1 MASAPWADFR
11 VQPWMSFA
19 AANEIVPCVALALY
33 LSLLAAGPL
42 LMRQRPAF
50 SLRGLLFAWNAL
62 LSIYSA
68 TGFFFMAQHA
78 GAVLSTQGLASTLRG
93 PLVYSQGAPAFW
105 LTLFMFSKLP
115 ELLDTLF
122 LVLRKKPLT
131 FLHCYHHASVML
143 YCWYAFSLQ
152 SHLGFYFTTMNYAV
166 HAIMYCYY
174 ALTSLGFAPP
184 WGTAVTL
191 LQISQMF
198 CGSGLCA
205 YSWVVGEEARG
216 SLAAGALLY
225 ASYLVLFVQFFVQK
239 KGRAEKGGKET

>member
-1 MASAPWADFR
+1 MA
-11 VQPWMSFA
+11 FA
-19 AANEIVPCVALALY
+19 AANPLVPCAAAALY

-42 LMRQRPAF
+42 LMRSRPALN
-50 SLRGLLFAWNAL
+50 LRGLLFAWNAL
-62 LSIYSA
+62 LCLYSA
-68 TGFFFMAQHA
+68 IGFVFMAQHVA
-78 GAVLSTQGLASTLRG
+78 SVLSAQSLASTLRG

-122 LVLRKKPLT
+122 LVLRKKPLS
-131 FLHCYHHASVML
+131 FLHCYHHVSVML
-143 YCWYAFSLQ
+143 YCWFAFSLQ
-152 SHLGFYFTTMNYAV
+152 SHLGLYFTTMNYAV

-174 ALTSLGFAPP
+174 ALTSLGFSPP
-184 WGTAVTL
+184 WGNAVTL

-198 CGSGLCA
+198 VGSGLCA

-239 KGRAEKGGKET
+239 KDRASKGGKET